1 MHTVAWVDTAQTLQ
15 GWGTRVEDSSVT
27 RPVVQLVNETPGK
40 TPDPEAWWIFP
51 TVELGGLLEG
61 DTPRFHGERAQ
72 KTLPDLGNKTLTS
85 RTTLASSKLVN
96 LMGVVK
102 SHQVCGPL
110 VGIVGGL
117 GGGGGPKAWL
127 VPEGGAVLSGFVPL
141 NLGSLC

>member
-27 RPVVQLVNETPGK
+27 RPGVQLVIPTMKPQEK

-85 RTTLASSKLVN
+85 RTTLAPAN
-96 LMGVVK
+96 
-102 SHQVCGPL
+102 
-110 VGIVGGL
+110 
-117 GGGGGPKAWL
+117 W
-127 VPEGGAVLSGFVPL
+127 
-141 NLGSLC
+141 

>member
-1 MHTVAWVDTAQTLQ
+1 MHTVAWMDTAQTLQ

-85 RTTLASSKLVN
+85 RTTLAPSKLVN
-96 LMGVVK
+96 LTGVVK

-117 GGGGGPKAWL
+117 GGGGCPKCGWCTKG
-127 VPEGGAVLSGFVPL
+127 EQSCQG
-141 NLGSLC
+141 LCP